1 MSSQDAHLALCTAYG
16 ARGVPKLV
24 EALRSADADDPSP
37 TRTALTTLHSL
48 LSTQENKCA
57 VVASEDA
64 VALLTAQLAA
74 PDEGCRRLAALV
86 IGALALMLQGRIAV
100 REAASVGVL
109 AGLLA
114 DGADAVREAAS
125 SALLALSQSRDGC
138 STLMEHDGIVD
149 ALVGALG
156 DDAAGAA
163 ALGCLSTLANL
174 SRLDLGVSAALDAG
188 LMAILCAVVGAKA
201 SSPQLY
207 PALQT
212 LWNLANSADG
222 KVAAIDCHALS
233 HLAWHVARGGG
244 DARRLAAGCVMA
256 ITVDKQ
262 GKFEALDCVA
272 PLCALALSPA
282 VADDTDPDAP
292 PPDAS
297 AVRDAVGALKNLAE
311 WPKARKQIA
320 KIFRRE
326 GADKLLVEGPNG
338 DAVPLFDRPITDGG
352 VWPESERFVHQNVAP
367 GGAATKAEAAVRA
380 RWGYPAPLAAE

>member
-1 MSSQDAHLALCTAYG
+1 M
-16 ARGVPKLV
+16 
-24 EALRSADADDPSP
+24 
-37 TRTALTTLHSL
+37 
-48 LSTQENKCA
+48 
-57 VVASEDA
+57 
-64 VALLTAQLAA
+64 
-74 PDEGCRRLAALV
+74 
-86 IGALALMLQGRIAV
+86 
-100 REAASVGVL
+100 GVL

-149 ALVGALG
+149 ALVAALG
-156 DDAAGAA
+156 DDAAGAP

-174 SRLDLGVSAALDAG
+174 SRLDLGVAAALDAG

-201 SSPQLY
+201 SIPQLY

-222 KVAAIDCHALS
+222 KVAAIDCHART
-233 HLAWHVARGGG
+233 AWHVARGGG

-282 VADDTDPDAP
+282 VADDSDPDA

-297 AVRDAVGALKNLAE
+297 AVATPSARSRIWRSGRGAQADRQNL
-311 WPKARKQIA
+311 PSGG
-320 KIFRRE
+320 RR
-326 GADKLLVEGPNG
+326 
-338 DAVPLFDRPITDGG
+338 
-352 VWPESERFVHQNVAP
+352 Q
-367 GGAATKAEAAVRA
+367 AA
-380 RWGYPAPLAAE
+380 G